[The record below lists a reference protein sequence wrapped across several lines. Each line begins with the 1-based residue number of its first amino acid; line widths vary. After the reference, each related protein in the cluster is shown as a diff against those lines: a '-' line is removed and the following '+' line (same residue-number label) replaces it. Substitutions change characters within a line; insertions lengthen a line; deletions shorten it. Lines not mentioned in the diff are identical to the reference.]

1 MRARKLTDLSIV
13 IPVYNEIDNLVP
25 LDNELSISLSKMQG
39 ITYEVIYVDD
49 GSNDGSITKLRE
61 IVSTSPHRKLVE
73 FTRNFGQ
80 TPALYCG
87 FQESVGEIVIALDAD
102 LQNDPVD
109 IPRIYEAVI
118 SGSDC
123 VSGWRKSRQDKGISR
138 KLPSWI
144 ANRLL
149 AKATGVLIHDSG
161 CTLKGYNGE
170 LIRSI
175 PLYGEMHRLIPFY
188 VFLAGGSISEIE
200 VNHRMRIHGK
210 SKYGISRT
218 FRVIQDIIVA
228 RVQAEFAMRPMH
240 LFGNLGMGS
249 LLLGFLLFL
258 TAVALK
264 LFGLRNFV
272 ETPLPTLSS
281 LFVLAGLQI
290 IAVGLLAEIVIRRMT
305 LGGESRIY
313 RIKKRSGSK
322 PN

>member
-1 MRARKLTDLSIV
+1 MTNLSIV
-13 IPVYNEIDNLVP
+13 IPVYNEIDNLIL
-25 LDNELSISLSKMQG
+25 LDEELNSSLTKMQG
-39 ITYEVIYVDD
+39 ISYEVIYVDD
-49 GSNDGSITKLRE
+49 GSTDGSLIKLRE
-61 IVSTSPHRKLVE
+61 IVQSSTNRKLIE
-73 FTRNFGQ
+73 FSRNFGQ

-87 FQESVGEIVIALDAD
+87 FQESTGDVVIALDAD
-102 LQNDPVD
+102 LQNDPAD
-109 IPRIYEAVI
+109 ISKIYQEVLTGI
-118 SGSDC
+118 DC

-138 KLPSWI
+138 KFPSWV

-218 FRVIQDIIVA
+218 FRVLQDIIVA

-240 LFGNLGMGS
+240 LFGNLGMAS
-249 LLLGFLLFL
+249 FLIGCFLFL
-258 TAVALK
+258 IAIGLK

-290 IAVGLLAEIVIRRMT
+290 VAVGLLAEIIIRRMT
-305 LGGESRIY
+305 LDGESRIY
-313 RIKKRSGSK
+313 RVRSRSSSRA
-322 PN
+322 N

>member
-1 MRARKLTDLSIV
+1 MTDLSIV
-13 IPVYNEIDNLVP
+13 IPVYNEIDNLLP
-25 LDNELSISLSKMQG
+25 LDQELTISLAKMKG
-39 ITYEVIYVDD
+39 ISHEVIYVDD
-49 GSNDGSITKLRE
+49 GSTDGSLTKLHE
-61 IVSTSPHRKLVE
+61 IVAASPNRKLIE
-73 FTRNFGQ
+73 FSRNFGQ

-87 FQESVGEIVIALDAD
+87 FQESVGDVVIALDAD
-102 LQNDPVD
+102 MQNDPAD
-109 IPRIYEAVI
+109 IPRIYHEVLK
-118 SGSDC
+118 GTDC

-138 KLPSWI
+138 KFPSWV

-218 FRVIQDIIVA
+218 FRVLQDIIVA

-249 LLLGFLLFL
+249 FLIGCFLFL
-258 TAVALK
+258 IAIGLK
-264 LFGLRNFV
+264 LVGLRNFV

-290 IAVGLLAEIVIRRMT
+290 VAVGLLAEIIIRRMS
-305 LGGESRIY
+305 LGGESRVY
-313 RIKKRSGSK
+313 RVRTRSSSRSK
-322 PN
+322 